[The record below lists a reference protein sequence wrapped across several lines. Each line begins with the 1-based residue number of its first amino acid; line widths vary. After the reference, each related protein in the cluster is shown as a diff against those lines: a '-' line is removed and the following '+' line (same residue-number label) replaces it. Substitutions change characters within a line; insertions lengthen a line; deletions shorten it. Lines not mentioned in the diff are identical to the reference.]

1 MDNKESRLG
10 KKGTEPQGPVGFNT
24 PVIGILEGQSKK
36 GGAEKVL
43 EEIITKNFLNAMK
56 NIKIQSQEIQQSAH
70 RINSKSFTASFESQQ
85 SLCP

>member
-24 PVIGILEGQSKK
+24 PVVGILKGQSKK

-43 EEIITKNFLNAMK
+43 EELITKNFPNLTRDI
-56 NIKIQSQEIQQSAH
+56 NI
-70 RINSKSFTASFESQQ
+70 RI
-85 SLCP
+85 

>member
-36 GGAEKVL
+36 GG
-43 EEIITKNFLNAMK
+43 
-56 NIKIQSQEIQQSAH
+56 SDSA
-70 RINSKSFTASFESQQ
+70 S
-85 SLCP
+85 

>member
-24 PVIGILEGQSKK
+24 PVIGILKGQSKK

-43 EEIITKNFLNAMK
+43 EELITKNFPNLTRDI
-56 NIKIQSQEIQQSAH
+56 NI
-70 RINSKSFTASFESQQ
+70 RI
-85 SLCP
+85 

>member
-43 EEIITKNFLNAMK
+43 EEIITKNFPNLK
-56 NIKIQSQEIQQSAH
+56 IDINIGI
-70 RINSKSFTASFESQQ
+70 
-85 SLCP
+85 

>member
-43 EEIITKNFLNAMK
+43 EEIITKNFPNLTIDI
-56 NIKIQSQEIQQSAH
+56 NIGI
-70 RINSKSFTASFESQQ
+70 
-85 SLCP
+85 